1 MTDNRQKD
9 DWYPTPPSA
18 TAALLSREKFG
29 KTIWE
34 PAAGDGAIA
43 KVCEKAGYDV
53 VASDLNDYG
62 YMDALTNVD
71 FLLEPERA
79 ADHLITNPP
88 YKLAQEFIQKAIDL
102 GCTKHAWLLRLAFL
116 EGSKRYWGLFAGNPP
131 ARIYVFSHR
140 LTMIRGDH
148 DESWYGSGKM
158 AFAWFVWDS
167 ACRGDDPQL
176 FWVPEK

>member
-1 MTDNRQKD
+1 LISNRQKD

-62 YMDALTNVD
+62 YMDALANVD
-71 FLLEPERA
+71 FLMEPERRQQA
-79 ADHLITNPP
+79 LSGAVQGQSPG
-88 YKLAQEFIQKAIDL
+88 K
-102 GCTKHAWLLRLAFL
+102 
-116 EGSKRYWGLFAGNPP
+116 GLCF
-131 ARIYVFSHR
+131 
-140 LTMIRGDH
+140 
-148 DESWYGSGKM
+148 
-158 AFAWFVWDS
+158 
-167 ACRGDDPQL
+167 
-176 FWVPEK
+176 

>member
-1 MTDNRQKD
+1 MTNRQKD

-53 VASDLNDYG
+53 LASDLNDYG
-62 YMDALTNVD
+62 YMDALANVD

-79 ADHLITNPP
+79 ADHIITNPP

-116 EGSKRYWGLFAGNPP
+116 KAASGTGVCLLATRLP
-131 ARIYVFSHR
+131 IYVFSHR

-167 ACRGDDPQL
+167 ACLGDDPQL